1 MIETRGQIC
10 GIGGMVGHTAHRFV
24 GATFPGQH
32 VAMSYTHP
40 ALAAAMQTP
49 TQHILQS
56 GLTPYSYHQQD
67 IYGLLAKQSSP
78 ITDQAVHSPQTT
90 QSHDHPIGYGAF
102 GVVW

>member
-1 MIETRGQIC
+1 MIETRGHGC
-10 GIGGMVGHTAHRFV
+10 AAMVGHTAHRFV

-32 VAMSYTHP
+32 LAMSYPHS

-49 TQHILQS
+49 SQHILQS
-56 GLTPYSYHQQD
+56 GFTPYAYHQD
-67 IYGLLAKQSSP
+67 LYGLLAKQQHSP
-78 ITDQAVHSPQTT
+78 IMDQTPSPQPQ

>member
-1 MIETRGQIC
+1 MIETKGQVC
-10 GIGGMVGHTAHRFV
+10 SGMVGHTAHRFV

-32 VAMSYTHP
+32 LAMSYPHP

-49 TQHILQS
+49 SQHILQS
-56 GLTPYSYHQQD
+56 GLTPYAYQQD
-67 IYGLLAKQSSP
+67 IYGLLAKQQQNSP
-78 ITDQAVHSPQTT
+78 IMDQTHSPQTA